1 MNQQN
6 DVGKPSHFTLSM
18 AFSAKIPYMQCFRA
32 VTNTQIFNQID
43 NCRRHASTSELQFK
57 KELVFYLANFIM
69 LQNFVR
75 KISTSR
81 SCFMLYTL
89 NDGREVDL
97 SRVMDVSA
105 IRDEGLDP
113 SSISNSRIAFH
124 IRVKS
129 GSSILVEKKYHF
141 ADWAAKKKEL
151 DLERKAFVNALE
163 QYRAEKQ

>member
-1 MNQQN
+1 
-6 DVGKPSHFTLSM
+6 
-18 AFSAKIPYMQCFRA
+18 
-32 VTNTQIFNQID
+32 
-43 NCRRHASTSELQFK
+43 
-57 KELVFYLANFIM
+57 
-69 LQNFVR
+69 
-75 KISTSR
+75 
-81 SCFMLYTL
+81 MLYTL

-97 SRVMDVSA
+97 SRVVDVSA

>member
-1 MNQQN
+1 
-6 DVGKPSHFTLSM
+6 
-18 AFSAKIPYMQCFRA
+18 
-32 VTNTQIFNQID
+32 
-43 NCRRHASTSELQFK
+43 
-57 KELVFYLANFIM
+57 
-69 LQNFVR
+69 
-75 KISTSR
+75 
-81 SCFMLYTL
+81 MLYKL

-105 IRDEGLDP
+105 TRDEGMDP
-113 SSISNSRIAFH
+113 SSISDSRIAFH

-151 DLERKAFVNALE
+151 EMERKAFINALE